1 MTRERADWNRDPGLP
16 AAPSDPLPC
25 SPETGA
31 SRRKDAEGPRVL
43 PQRSE
48 EQGDERLENYSLRVA
63 PEPARA

>member
-1 MTRERADWNRDPGLP
+1 MRIGIGTQDFLP
-16 AAPSDPLPC
+16 PRLIPLPC

-48 EQGDERLENYSLRVA
+48 EQGDEKLENYSLRVA

>member
-16 AAPSDPLPC
+16 AAPSDP
-25 SPETGA
+25 SPVLSRDGA

-48 EQGDERLENYSLRVA
+48 EQGDEKLENYSLRVA